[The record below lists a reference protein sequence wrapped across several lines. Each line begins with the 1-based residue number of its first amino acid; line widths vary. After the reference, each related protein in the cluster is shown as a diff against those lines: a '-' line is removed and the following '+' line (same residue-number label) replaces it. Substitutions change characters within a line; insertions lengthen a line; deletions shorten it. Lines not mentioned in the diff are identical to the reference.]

1 MGRRTGVEKKNALTL
16 GTERCE
22 NIKNLY
28 MNKNGNR
35 ENDKLDDE

>member
-1 MGRRTGVEKKNALTL
+1 MGRQGGVEKQNEFTL

-28 MNKNGNR
+28 IKIIIIIIIIIIA
-35 ENDKLDDE
+35 